1 VYGLIIIENE
11 STPKDLPNLSTVEEN
26 IFITLK
32 ESPTEYRYGNLPE
45 LKYELKVRERIIA
58 NAKKMNESDAT
69 FSAFEHSKFNPTF
82 WTKTPY
88 GYQLKES
95 KLPSEAIDD
104 IFTNSSAYSFECVT
118 SIVLLYYKS
127 ILDTIKPAYFNELYS
142 HLLVWGHNYDDDLP
156 MVTYKGLDYIPGDVY
171 YFFNPDFE
179 DPIWMG
185 ENSVF
190 IKEDQYFGHGVGLM
204 THDEMIEALNTLRKK
219 NATKSAY
226 LLEQVTRLKFSD
238 LYRYT

>member
-1 VYGLIIIENE
+1 VSGLIIIENE
-11 STPKDLPNLSTVEEN
+11 STPKDLPNLSPVEEN
-26 IFITLK
+26 IFTSLK
-32 ESPTEYRYGNLPE
+32 ESPTDYRYRNLTE
-45 LKYELKVRERIIA
+45 LKYELKLRERIIA
-58 NAKKMNESDAT
+58 NAKNMNESDAT
-69 FSAFEHSKFNPTF
+69 FSAFEHSKFNPIY

-95 KLPSEAIDD
+95 KLPSDAIDD

-118 SIVLLYYKS
+118 SIVLIYYKS
-127 ILDTIKPAYFNELYS
+127 ILDTIKTSYFNERYTP
-142 HLLVWGHNYDDDLP
+142 LLVWGHNYDDDLP
-156 MVTYKGLDYIPGDVY
+156 MVTYEGLDYIPGDVY
-171 YFFNPDFE
+171 YFYNPDFE

-219 NATKSAY
+219 EATKSAY
-226 LLEQVTRLKFSD
+226 LLEQVTRLKVSD

>member
-1 VYGLIIIENE
+1 MIIIENE
-11 STPKDLPNLSTVEEN
+11 TAPKDLPNLTSVQER
-26 IFITLK
+26 IFTSLK
-32 ESPTEYRYGNLPE
+32 ESPTDYRYLNLTE

-58 NAKKMNESDAT
+58 NAKDMNEGDAT
-69 FSAFEHSKFNPTF
+69 FSAFEHSKFNPIY
-82 WTKTPY
+82 WIKTPF

-95 KLPSEAIDD
+95 KLPSAAIEDV
-104 IFTNSSAYSFECVT
+104 FTNSSAYSFECVT
-118 SIVLLYYKS
+118 SIVLIYYKS
-127 ILDTIKPAYFNELYS
+127 ILDTISTPYFNRLYS
-142 HLLVWGHNYDDDLP
+142 SLLVWGHNYDDDLP
-156 MVTYKGLDYIPGDVY
+156 MVTYEGLDYIPGDVY

-219 NATKSAY
+219 EATKSAY